1 MPIDR
6 VPFQSEIPLFKA
18 LEMMGK
24 VVCFPIKDD
33 RAIGVFP
40 LVSMAIR
47 EVAGLAEGRSE

>member
-6 VPFQSEIPLFKA
+6 APFQSEIPLFKA

-47 EVAGLAEGRSE
+47 EVSGLAEGRSE